1 MSSRIVLK
9 VYDEDTTGDELV
21 GSLLFNLKECMNA
34 KNGLF
39 FWKNVYGAPLNKKG
53 PNATKMND
61 CPEIASTWKGR
72 ILM

>member
-34 KNGLF
+34 KVNICF
-39 FWKNVYGAPLNKKG
+39 Y
-53 PNATKMND
+53 
-61 CPEIASTWKGR
+61 
-72 ILM
+72 